1 MKRFSLEEYLA
12 NPDKEVITRNG
23 NPVRIICTDRES
35 SVNQPVVALV
45 KVSDLDEVC
54 NVFSADGSFYEVCG
68 ENPLDLFFKTTKREG
83 WVNIFSFPAPEA
95 RTDEGIYDSYEE
107 AKSFA
112 KNNPDA
118 KYYVATVNV
127 EWEE

>member
-1 MKRFSLEEYLA
+1 MKRFNLEEYLA

-45 KVSDLDEVC
+45 KTSDLGEVC
-54 NVFSADGSFYEVCG
+54 NVFNADGSFYEVCG
-68 ENPLDLFFKTTKREG
+68 ESPFDLFFKTTKREG
-83 WVNIFSFPAPEA
+83 WVNIFSFPAPEV
-95 RTDEGIYDSYEE
+95 RTDGSVYDSYKE
-107 AKSFA
+107 AKSFV

-118 KYYVATVNV
+118 EYYMDTAKI

>member
-45 KVSDLDEVC
+45 KTSDLGEVC

-68 ENPLDLFFKTTKREG
+68 ESPLDLFFKTTKREG
-83 WVNIFSFPAPEA
+83 WTNVFDYHTGTLCCSCVFPNEESAL
-95 RTDEGIYDSYEE
+95 RVRDHSTTDC
-107 AKSFA
+107 
-112 KNNPDA
+112 
-118 KYYVATVNV
+118 VATVKI

>member
-23 NPVRIICTDRES
+23 DPVRIICTDRES

-45 KVSDLDEVC
+45 KTSDLGEVC

-68 ENPLDLFFKTTKREG
+68 ESPFDLFFKTTKREG

-95 RTDEGIYDSYEE
+95 RTDGGIYGSYEE
-107 AKSFA
+107 AKSFV
-112 KNNPDA
+112 KNNPDSE
-118 KYYVATVNV
+118 YYVATVKI